1 MIKRVLYLEKLHK
14 LRDQHL
20 IKVISGVRRSGK
32 STLFELF
39 RNELLEGEVDESQ
52 IISINFEDPER
63 LNSNYL
69 EIYREIS
76 AKLIKHK
83 MNYVFLDEVQNIAGF
98 EKMVNGLF
106 VKKNVDLYITGSN
119 AYFLSGEFATLLTG
133 RMFEIKILP
142 LSFAEYITAFPN
154 KSRDELFYN
163 YQVYG
168 AFPQVTEIL
177 KTDPSLAKEYLSG
190 IYNTILF
197 KDVIARKGV
206 NDREVLE
213 HVSRFLLDNIGNF
226 VSPKKI
232 SDYMGNNYRKVAP
245 QTIDTNLSALIDGF
259 LNYSVSRYD
268 IKGKQFLQTQQK
280 YYTVDTGLRNAILGN
295 RADIDRGYV
304 LENIVFLELL
314 RRGGD
319 IWVGR
324 SKDGGE
330 VDFVVKDNNGA
341 TSYYQ
346 VAENMTSQETRN
358 RELKPLL
365 AIDNNNPKYI
375 ISGDIGVYNFD
386 GIKQI
391 NIVKWLLGKN

>member
-1 MIKRVLYLEKLHK
+1 MIKRELYLSKLRK

-39 RNELLEGEVDESQ
+39 QAELLSTDVDESQ

-63 LNSNYL
+63 LNSNHL

-76 AKLIKHK
+76 AKLAKHRQ
-83 MNYVFLDEVQNIAGF
+83 NYVFLDEVQNIAEF
-98 EKMVNGLF
+98 EKLVDGLF
-106 VKKNVDLYITGSN
+106 IKPNVDLYITGSN

-133 RMFEIKILP
+133 RMFELKILP
-142 LSFAEYITAFPN
+142 LSFAEYVTAFPGRPKN
-154 KSRDELFYN
+154 ELFYE
-163 YQVYG
+163 YQIYG
-168 AFPQVTEIL
+168 GFPQVTEIL
-177 KTDPSLAKEYLSG
+177 KTDPGLAKEYLAG

-213 HVSRFLLDNIGNF
+213 HTSRFLLDNIGNF

-232 SDYMGNNYRKVAP
+232 ADYMGSNYRKVAP
-245 QTIDTNLSALIDGF
+245 QTIDVNLSALTDSF
-259 LNYSVSRYD
+259 LNYSVTRYD
-268 IKGKQFLQTQQK
+268 IKGKAFLQTRQK
-280 YYTVDTGLRNAILGN
+280 YYTVDTGLRSAVLGN
-295 RADIDRGYV
+295 RADTDRGQV

-319 IWVGR
+319 VWAGR
-324 SKDGGE
+324 ALDGGE
-330 VDFVVKDNNGA
+330 VDFVVRDRHGEI
-341 TSYYQ
+341 SYYQ
-346 VAENMTSQETRN
+346 VTESMSNEATRQ
-358 RELKPLL
+358 RELKSLL
-365 AIDNNNPKYI
+365 AIDDNNPKYI
-375 ISGDIGVYNFD
+375 ISGDTGHYNFD

-391 NIVKWLLGKN
+391 NVIDWLLG